1 MPRGRN
7 RGNKDPQETLLGNM
21 PKQKTATRGDA
32 NARARANLQKPAARS
47 RNRGT
52 VETIADETLTPGF
65 AATSAIPAIIGA
77 KTSVPFLS
85 RGAAFLGM
93 PKLAALAGGYSVGNF
108 LDNQFDISGKIA
120 NLYGKMAGGTNRGP
134 MTDKERDLI
143 AKGFNPTKPIFG
155 GRGKITGYEK
165 FNNPVVDEPADSAA
179 APTTEAPAVA
189 PTPELPT
196 VPASVAQTPIPE
208 QAPVPFQTPKTEAEA
223 LAPRG
228 PGFTDQQMA
237 APGTALGAYT
247 LPPLEEGG
255 DPRIM
260 GIVRAPTAENPMA
273 TQTQEISMEDLNRLE
288 AQQAEQGN
296 PVISG
301 EPAPGLK
308 PFIDASGN
316 VAFADANTAARMN
329 ALEGQRRQEDRAAQ
343 QRFLQS
349 DAAKEMSNRQ
359 LQRVQQGGSFA
370 QASRDREARMDAK
383 PDFNEVQRGKAS
395 VGKDGLTDAQR
406 RKAYP
411 DPAMRAQSKAG
422 LLGNIV
428 EQKQLELDALK
439 VLERDDPT
447 RFEYNKQVV
456 MDIVN
461 NLPAIN
467 PDTDKPYTSQEK
479 QNIYRQYMY
488 EIGIQRPLFDKFGD
502 VIEGAQVAG
511 TPKPK
516 VEEIKEDQNN
526 QS

>member
-1 MPRGRN
+1 MTTARN
-7 RGNKDPQETLLGNM
+7 KTKDSTVTLLGN
-21 PKQKTATRGDA
+21 QSGRGTTGRADA
-32 NARARANLQKPAARS
+32 QTRARAQARKNQQAKQETQG
-47 RNRGT
+47 RDDRGA
-52 VETIADETLTPGF
+52 VEKFADENLTAGT
-65 AATSAIPAIIGA
+65 AASLGIPALVGA

-93 PKLAALAGGYSVGNF
+93 PKLAAFTGGYTVGNA
-108 LDNQFDISGKIA
+108 LDNQFDFSGKIA
-120 NLYGKMAGGTNRGP
+120 DLYGKITGGTDRGA

-143 AKGFNPTKPIFG
+143 AKGFNPTKPIYG

-165 FNNPVVDEPADSAA
+165 FNNPVVDEPVASAA

-189 PTPELPT
+189 PTPELPA
-196 VPASVAQTPIPE
+196 VPAAPAVPAVPAAPATVAQAPIPE
-208 QAPVPFQTPKTEAEA
+208 QASVPFQTPKTEAEA

-288 AQQAEQGN
+288 AQQAEQGT
-296 PVISG
+296 PFISG

-316 VAFADANTAARMN
+316 VAFADANTAERMN
-329 ALEGQRRQEDRAAQ
+329 ALEGQRRQEDAAAQ
-343 QRFLQS
+343 QKFLQS

-370 QASRDREARMDAK
+370 QASRDREARLAAK
-383 PDFNEVQRGKAS
+383 PDFNEVQRGKSS

-428 EQKQLELDALK
+428 EQKQLELDALRTAEK
-439 VLERDDPT
+439 EDPT
-447 RFEYNKQVV
+447 KAQEIMEAVDSYMGMMGPMTTKEKNDLRRQLFYEFYQGTQFDPIGGEKALAPG
-456 MDIVN
+456 
-461 NLPAIN
+461 LPVEE
-467 PDTDKPYTSQEK
+467 T
-479 QNIYRQYMY
+479 
-488 EIGIQRPLFDKFGD
+488 
-502 VIEGAQVAG
+502 
-511 TPKPK
+511 K
-516 VEEIKEDQNN
+516 VEV
-526 QS
+526 